1 MKFRSHKPI
10 TRWMAM
16 LVIASLSLPVAQ
28 ADKKKKKGEVGAPKK
43 VETID
48 HSQID
53 IRKLVWPLPPDIAR
67 IKFVK
72 ELYGEQRPDPIPGQE
87 SKKKKQSWMDRVA
100 GLPTTDSGA
109 IKHDVI
115 HRFAKPY
122 GMGTDSQGRLYV
134 ADGYVA
140 AVFVMDLEKK
150 ETKMLRNGAEGKFG
164 TVIGLTV
171 DDVDRVFVVD
181 ALMHR
186 VAVFDKD
193 LKLETYFGEKELE
206 HPGGCAIDEQNRF
219 LYVVD
224 TNKHLVAVF
233 DADTFKYL
241 RAIGGPAKKEGDDEP
256 GTLSKPSNVAVDK
269 DGLVYVS
276 DTMNN
281 RVQIFDADG
290 AFVSMFG
297 KHGDGPGDF
306 ARPKG
311 IAIDSD
317 GHIWVVDAYTNRVQV
332 FDKEGHMTAYLGGGG
347 ELPGQ
352 FSVPSGIFIDKQNRV
367 YVAEQFKARVQIFQ
381 YVTDAQAKAEEEKRG
396 KKTPEGTS
404 AQLVPATAK
413 GSK

>member
-1 MKFRSHKPI
+1 M
-10 TRWMAM
+10 
-16 LVIASLSLPVAQ
+16 IAIALLFVPSGF
-28 ADKKKKKGEVGAPKK
+28 ADKKKKKGAEEPAPKAEK
-43 VETID
+43 ID

-53 IRKLVWPLPPDIAR
+53 TSKLVWPLPPDIAR
-67 IKFVK
+67 IKFVT
-72 ELYGEQRPDPIPGQE
+72 ELYGEQRPGPAPGQQA
-87 SKKKKQSWMDRVA
+87 KKKKQGWMDRVA

-109 IKHDVI
+109 LKHDVI

-122 GMGTDSQGRLYV
+122 GMGMDSKGRLYV
-134 ADGYVA
+134 ADSYVA

-171 DDVDRVFVVD
+171 DDADRVFVVD
-181 ALMHR
+181 AIMHR
-186 VAVFDKD
+186 LAVFDKD

-206 HPGGCAIDEQNRF
+206 HPGGCAIDEQNRL

-224 TNKHLVAVF
+224 TNKHHVAVF

-269 DGLVYVS
+269 DSLVYVS

-352 FSVPSGIFIDKQNRV
+352 FTVPSGIYIDKQNRA
-367 YVAEQFKARVQIFQ
+367 YVAEQFKGRVQIFQ

-396 KKTPEGTS
+396 KKAPGGTS
-404 AQLVPATAK
+404 AQVVPATAK

>member
-1 MKFRSHKPI
+1 MKVRSPKPI
-10 TRWMAM
+10 TRWMAV
-16 LVIASLSLPVAQ
+16 LVCASLFLPIAQ
-28 ADKKKKKGEVGAPKK
+28 DAKKKKNGEVESPKK
-43 VETID
+43 VETVD

-53 IRKLVWPLPPDIAR
+53 TTKLVWPLPPDIAR

-72 ELYGEQRPDPIPGQE
+72 ELYGEQKPSPIPGQE
-87 SKKKKQSWMDRVA
+87 KKKKQSWMDRVA
-100 GLPTTDSGA
+100 GLQTTDTGA
-109 IKHDVI
+109 IKRDVI

-122 GMGTDSQGRLYV
+122 GMGVDSKSRLYV
-134 ADGYVA
+134 ADSYVS
-140 AVFVMDLEKK
+140 AVFVLDLEKK

-164 TVIGLTV
+164 TIIGLTV
-171 DDVDRVFVVD
+171 DEVDRVFVVD
-181 ALMHR
+181 ALLHR
-186 VAVFDKD
+186 VAVFNKD

-206 HPGGCAIDEQNRF
+206 HPGGCAIDEENRF

-224 TNKHLVAVF
+224 TNKYQVAVF

-241 RAIGGPAKKEGDDEP
+241 RAVGGPAKNEGDDEP

-269 DGLVYVS
+269 DGFVYVS

-290 AFVSMFG
+290 GFVSMFG

-306 ARPKG
+306 VRPKG

-317 GHIWVVDAYTNRVQV
+317 GHIWVVDAYTNRLQV

-352 FSVPSGIFIDKQNRV
+352 FSVPSGIYIDKQNRV
-367 YVAEQFKARVQIFQ
+367 YVAEQFKTRVQIFQ
-381 YVTDAQAKAEEEKRG
+381 YVTDAEARAEEEKRG
-396 KKTPEGTS
+396 KKRLE
-404 AQLVPATAK
+404 AQAPR
-413 GSK
+413 